1 MLLHIVQFIS
11 LFLMALATGVVFSHL
26 LEKNTKATLSAPVFL
41 KIQQVLLRNFGGVTG
56 LIEGGAFLAT
66 LIVAFLVRQ
75 HPMAFF
81 FTLVGVVCIAAM
93 ILVWT
98 AFINPINQTV
108 NTWTEQ
114 SLPPNWMH
122 FRDRWASLHA
132 LRTVLAVI
140 ALCAL
145 ILAVL
150 VG

>member
-1 MLLHIVQFIS
+1 MLLKIVQFIS

-41 KIQQVLLRNFGGVTG
+41 KIQQVLISNFGVVMG

-66 LIVAFLVRQ
+66 LIVVFLV
-75 HPMAFF
+75 ALF
-81 FTLVGVVCIAAM
+81 FTLVGLVCIAAM
-93 ILVWT
+93 ILVWA

-122 FRDRWASLHA
+122 SRDRWASLHA

-140 ALCAL
+140 GLSAL